1 MSDSGIMPKDLIGTL
16 SHQLKS
22 PVTTIQSL
30 LKTIADGFTGETN
43 PQTLQFI
50 EKALKKAAE
59 ANALIADL
67 LRFDATKGASK
78 AGGNMGSDDVDVVA
92 LAESVVSSFLAE
104 ASEKNISLRVQLPAA
119 SVIIVRGDAR
129 GLEIVMRNL
138 VENAIKYTQENGY
151 VLVKMTASVAQKRCF
166 FQVTDSGFGIPE
178 SERAELF
185 TPFFRSVKHKASV
198 GGTGLGLAITKNIVA
213 GHGGTISVVS
223 KEGRGSTFRIMLPF
237 RSCSVRRTAL
247 LKKKRVL
254 IIGGVTAGPKAAARL
269 RRLDERLDITIIE
282 RSEFLSYSGCGLP
295 SYISGRVV
303 SPKALMSTA
312 DNTIRDINFFES
324 IRNIKILNRTEA
336 VRIDRKRNV
345 VAVRDLATRELHDI
359 PYDVLVLATGAD
371 SVKPPIP
378 GIGLPGIFS
387 LHRMEDAEAI
397 KGECR
402 AHNARDVLIIG
413 GGLIGIETAESLIE
427 AGARVT
433 ILEKKKHILSSLFD
447 DDFSEKIENAL
458 NRKGI
463 KVVTGIS
470 IKRIARK
477 DNRLVFSTDGGV
489 FYADLVILSTGV
501 MPNSSLAGKAGIAVS
516 KNGAIRV
523 NRHLQTSDK
532 NIYAIGDCAESVNF
546 LTKKHEYWPLGSIS
560 TKMGRIAADHIC
572 GRNSEFKG
580 FIGTTMFQNFD
591 LAIARTG
598 LTVASA
604 QAHGFS
610 PASVVITGLDKAH
623 YSRNAEYVTLKIIAD
638 VKTGRLIGGQ
648 AYGRG
653 DVVRHIQIVA
663 TAISQSLSLSNVFD
677 LDLGYAPVFN
687 NPIDIVQTACCVLSS
702 KMEGFVK
709 TMTPDRLRRE
719 GHSLN
724 IIDVSPFVDH
734 THGAIP
740 GSINVPLENLRR
752 EGIPFDAKTR
762 CVLYSKTSS
771 RAYEAFR
778 YLVAKGYAN
787 LSILEGGYL
796 FWTV

>member
-1 MSDSGIMPKDLIGTL
+1 MADKSAMPRDLVGTL

-59 ANALIADL
+59 ANTLIGDL
-67 LRFDATKGASK
+67 LKFDETAGTSKSAVTAAT
-78 AGGNMGSDDVDVVA
+78 DDVDVVA
-92 LAESVVSSFLAE
+92 LAESVASSFLAE
-104 ASEKNISLRVQLPAA
+104 ASEKNISLRVQLPPATTL
-119 SVIIVRGDAR
+119 IVRGDGR

-138 VENAIKYTQENGY
+138 IENAIKYTPEDGY
-151 VLVKMTASVAQKRCF
+151 VIVTLTTSAAPQRCV
-166 FQVTDSGFGIPE
+166 FQVADSGPGIAE
-178 SERAELF
+178 SERAMLF
-185 TPFFRSVKHKASV
+185 TPFFRSIKHRALV
-198 GGTGLGLAITKNIVA
+198 GGTGLGLAIVKNVVTA
-213 GHGGTISVVS
+213 HGGTISVAS
-223 KEGRGSTFRIMLPF
+223 KEGKGSTFAVTLPY
-237 RSCSVRRTAL
+237 RSSSTRKKTL
-247 LKKKRVL
+247 EKKKRVL

-312 DNTIRDINFFES
+312 DNTIRDINFFET
-324 IRNIKILNRTEA
+324 IRNIKIQNRTEA
-336 VRIDRKRNV
+336 VAIDRKRKAV
-345 VAVRDLATRELHDI
+345 SVRDLATGEKHEL

-371 SVKPPIP
+371 SMKPPIA
-378 GIGLPGIFS
+378 GINLPGIFS

-397 KGECR
+397 KKECSAR
-402 AHNARDVLIIG
+402 NARDVIIIG
-413 GGLIGIETAESLIE
+413 GGLIGIESAESLIA
-427 AGARVT
+427 AGARVS
-433 ILEKKKHILSSLFD
+433 ILEKKNRVLSSLFD
-447 DDFSEKIENAL
+447 DDFSKRIENAL
-458 NRKGI
+458 NGKGI
-463 KVVTGIS
+463 KVMTGIG

-477 DNRLVFSTDGGV
+477 DGRLVFTTDKGT
-489 FYADLVILSTGV
+489 FYADIAILSTGV
-501 MPNSSLAGKAGIAVS
+501 TPNSLLAKKAGLGLSRSGAVM
-516 KNGAIRV
+516 V

-604 QAHGFS
+604 KAGGFS
-610 PASVVITGLDKAH
+610 PRSVVVTGLDRAH
-623 YSRNAEYVTLKIIAD
+623 YSKNAEYVTLKVIAD

-653 DVVRHIQIVA
+653 DVVRHIQIIA
-663 TAISQSLSLSNVFD
+663 AAIAQSLSLTGVFD
-677 LDLGYAPVFN
+677 LDLGYSPVFN
-687 NPIDIVQTACCVLSS
+687 NPIDLVQTACCVLANE
-702 KMEGFVK
+702 MEGFVK
-709 TMTPDRLRRE
+709 TTSPDALGRQPN
-719 GHSLN
+719 SVK
-724 IIDVSPFVDH
+724 IIDVSPLADH
-734 THGAIP
+734 AHHAIP
-740 GSINVPLENLRR
+740 GSVNVPLENLRQD
-752 EGIPFDAKTR
+752 GIPFGKDTR
-762 CVLYSKTSS
+762 CVLYSTTSS

-778 YLVAKGYAN
+778 YLVSKGYAN

-796 FWTV
+796 FWAQ

>member
-1 MSDSGIMPKDLIGTL
+1 MSDSGTMPKDLIGTL
-16 SHQLKS
+16 SHQLKA

-59 ANALIADL
+59 ANTLIADL
-67 LRFDATKGASK
+67 LRFNA
-78 AGGNMGSDDVDVVA
+78 AGSPIAAADVDVVA
-92 LAESVVSSFLAE
+92 LAESVASSFLAQ
-104 ASEKNISLRVQLPAA
+104 ATEKNISLRVRLP
-119 SVIIVRGDAR
+119 SSSEIIVRGDGR

-138 VENAIKYTQENGY
+138 VENAIKYTPENGY
-151 VLVKMTASVAQKRCF
+151 VLVKLTAIAAQKRCF
-166 FQVTDSGFGIPE
+166 FLVTDSGSGIAE
-178 SERAELF
+178 SERSSLF
-185 TPFFRSVKHKASV
+185 TPFFRSVKHRASV
-198 GGTGLGLAITKNIVA
+198 GGTGLGLAITKNIVES
-213 GHGGTISVVS
+213 HGGTISVTS
-223 KEGRGSTFRIMLPF
+223 REGRGSTFKVMLPF
-237 RSCSVRRTAL
+237 RFFAARKAAL
-247 LKKKRVL
+247 TGRKKIL

-324 IRNIKILNRTEA
+324 IRNIKILNRSEA
-336 VRIDRKRNV
+336 INIDRKRKYV
-345 VAVRDLATRELHDI
+345 RVRDLATRELRDHS
-359 PYDVLVLATGAD
+359 YDVLVLATGAD

-378 GIGLPGIFS
+378 GINLPGIFS

-402 AHNARDVLIIG
+402 VHSARDVIIIG
-413 GGLIGIETAESLIE
+413 GGLIGIETAESLIA

-433 ILEKKKHILSSLFD
+433 VLEKKGHVLSNLFD

-463 KVVTGIS
+463 KVMTGVGIR
-470 IKRIARK
+470 RIGRK
-477 DNRLVFSTDGGV
+477 DGRLVFSTDKGT
-489 FYADLVILSTGV
+489 FQADIVILSTGV
-501 MPNSSLAGKAGIAVS
+501 TPNSFLAKQAGLALS
-516 KNGAIRV
+516 KSGAIRV

-532 NIYAIGDCAESVNF
+532 HIYAIGDCAESVNF

-572 GRNSEFKG
+572 GRDSEFKG

-604 QAHGFS
+604 KANGFK
-610 PASVVITGLDKAH
+610 PVSVVITGLDRAH
-623 YSRNAEYVTLKIIAD
+623 YSRNAEYITMKVIAD
-638 VKTGRLIGGQ
+638 VTTGRLIGGQ
-648 AYGRG
+648 AYGKG
-653 DVVRHIQIVA
+653 DVVRAIQVVA
-663 TAISQSLSLSNVFD
+663 SAIAQSLSPVGVFD

-687 NPIDIVQTACCVLSS
+687 NPIDLVQTACCVLASV
-702 KMEGFVK
+702 KEGFVK
-709 TMTPDRLRRE
+709 TIAPDRLHAE
-719 GHSLN
+719 AHAVKV
-724 IIDVSPFVDH
+724 IDVAPLVDH
-734 THGAIP
+734 EMHAIP
-740 GSINVPLENLRR
+740 GSINVPLENLRQ
-752 EGIPFDAKTR
+752 EGIPFGKDTR
-762 CVLYSKTSS
+762 CVLYSRTSS
-771 RAYEAFR
+771 RAYEAYR
-778 YLVAKGYAN
+778 YLAAQGYTDLA
-787 LSILEGGYL
+787 ILEGGYL
-796 FWTV
+796 FWAQ